1 MEAQRIADHQSILL
15 NLRYPTLR
23 APNRTPNAMIRT
35 LTFALRRDPD
45 TSRAIGHHATQ
56 QNLAY
61 NHAVDVL
68 NREPNLPKRSGK
80 NHPDALNKRITAWR
94 QTHRQK
100 ADAPYYIHQE
110 GGEQAWEANQRLQ
123 EARAARLER
132 IAKAE
137 ARGEAPKHRD
147 IRPHRR
153 TLAHRNRK
161 QRRLSLTITDR
172 RLLAVSDDG
181 KTLASRQCAFSVTL
195 RTHRNLKFL
204 DIRSIRLVPVKNYGT
219 RTPLG
224 RRHYCLHVQVAV
236 PEPVPI
242 ENIDIENPA
251 DILGAD
257 RGTKNHLAVSSGHR
271 AHNPRSGK
279 QRTRRRKHQHDM
291 AGKPKGSKR
300 RRHAVAKA
308 REQSRGYT
316 QRRDQH
322 LRQQI
327 RDILLEAQ
335 PKMVSIES
343 LHPISMMASAR
354 GTSAAPGKNVAAKR
368 KLNES
373 LAESAIGYVGKLL
386 REEAA
391 KLGIPTVSV
400 PPQGTSQTCPRCG
413 DRHRNNRESQ
423 AVFRCRQCGLYA
435 HADWTA
441 AVIIRNRAYVRHC
454 EWQSGHTPDVL
465 TAPTGWREQPSGS
478 EPRQPRL
485 GLELSVFK
493 PEGTATSSHG
503 SRVRGPRPARRI
515 QAASQGAK
523 SVTNSVSHGTHSRG
537 YSELSVENPVSG
549 FRAQFV
555 NTL

>member
-23 APNRTPNAMIRT
+23 APNRTTTAMIRT

-68 NREPNLPKRSGK
+68 NREPNLPKRSGE

-94 QTHRQK
+94 QANRQQ

-110 GGEQAWEANQRLQ
+110 GGEQAWEANQRMQ
-123 EARAARLER
+123 QGRTERLER
-132 IAKAE
+132 IARAI
-137 ARGEAPKHRD
+137 ANGEEPKHRD

-153 TLAHRNRK
+153 TLTHRTRK
-161 QRRLSLTITDR
+161 HRRLSLTITDR
-172 RLLAVSDDG
+172 RLFQVSDDSQ
-181 KTLASRQCAFSVTL
+181 TLSSRQCGFTVRLRGRQTL
-195 RTHRNLKFL
+195 KWL
-204 DIRSIRLVPVKNYGT
+204 DIRSIRLVPVKNYGP
-219 RTPLG
+219 RTPLQ
-224 RRHYCLHVQVAV
+224 RRHYCLHVQVSV
-236 PEPVPI
+236 PEPMLL
-242 ENIDIENPA
+242 EELDIQSVE
-251 DILGAD
+251 DIVGAD
-257 RGTKNHLAVSSGHR
+257 RGAKNHLAVSSGHR
-271 AHNPRSGK
+271 AHHQGGG
-279 QRTRRRKHQHDM
+279 RRRNQKRKHQRHI
-291 AGKPKGSKR
+291 AGKPRDSKR
-300 RRHAVAKA
+300 RRHAVSK
-308 REQSRGYT
+308 SHDRGRRYAQT
-316 QRRDQH
+316 RDQD
-322 LRQQI
+322 LRSQI
-327 RDILLEAQ
+327 RVILLEAQ
-335 PKMVSIES
+335 PKMVAIES

-354 GTSAAPGKNVAAKR
+354 GTIAAPGKNVAAKR

-373 LAESAIGYVGKLL
+373 LAESAIGHVGKLL

-400 PPQGTSQTCPRCG
+400 PPHGTSQTCPRCG
-413 DRHRNNRESQ
+413 DRHPDNRESQ
-423 AVFRCRQCGLYA
+423 AVFRCRNCDLYA
-435 HADWTA
+435 LADWTA

-465 TAPTGWREQPSGS
+465 TAPTGWREQPSSS
-478 EPRQPRL
+478 EPSQPRL

-493 PEGTATSSHG
+493 PEGTATSSYRN
-503 SRVRGPRPARRI
+503 RVRGPRPARRI
-515 QAASQGAK
+515 QAAGQGAK
-523 SVTNSVSHGTHSRG
+523 SVTNSISHGIHSRG

-549 FRAQFV
+549 FHAQFV

>member
-1 MEAQRIADHQSILL
+1 M
-15 NLRYPTLR
+15 N
-23 APNRTPNAMIRT
+23 
-35 LTFALRRDPD
+35 LTFDLTQF
-45 TSRAIGHHATQ
+45 TSKPMGSSH
-56 QNLAY
+56 
-61 NHAVDVL
+61 HAVDVL
-68 NREPNLPKRSGK
+68 NREPQLPKRSGK

-94 QTHRQK
+94 QDHRQK

-132 IAKAE
+132 IAQAE

-161 QRRLSLTITDR
+161 HCRLSLTITDR
-172 RLLAVSDDG
+172 RLFQISNDG

-204 DIRSIRLVPVKNYGT
+204 DIRSIRLVPVKNYSA
-219 RTPLG
+219 RTPLD

-242 ENIDIENPA
+242 EHINIENPA
-251 DILGAD
+251 DILGTD
-257 RGTKNHLAVSSGHR
+257 RGIKKHLAVSSGHR

-279 QRTRRRKHQHDM
+279 QRTRRRKHQHDI
-291 AGKPKGSKR
+291 AGKPQGSKR

-308 REQSRGYT
+308 REQSRRYT
-316 QRRDQH
+316 QQRDQD

-327 RDILLEAQ
+327 RDILLAAK
-335 PKMVSIES
+335 PKMVAVES
-343 LHPISMMASAR
+343 LHRISMMASAR
-354 GTSAAPGKNVAAKR
+354 GTIAAPGKKVAAKR

-373 LAESAIGYVGKLL
+373 LAESAIGHVGKLL

-391 KLGIPTVSV
+391 KLGIPTVFV
-400 PPQGTSQTCPRCG
+400 APHGTSQTCPRCG
-413 DRHRNNRESQ
+413 DRHPNNRESQ
-423 AVFRCRQCGLYA
+423 AVFRCRNCSLYA

-441 AVIIRNRAYVRHC
+441 AVIIRNPAYVRHC
-454 EWQSGHTPDVL
+454 EWESGHTPDVL

-493 PEGTATSSHG
+493 PEGTATSSNRN
-503 SRVRGPRPARRI
+503 RVCGPRSARRI
-515 QAASQGAK
+515 QGASQGAK
-523 SVTNSVSHGTHSRG
+523 SVADSVSHGMHSRG
-537 YSELSVENPVSG
+537 C
-549 FRAQFV
+549 
-555 NTL
+555 

>member
-1 MEAQRIADHQSILL
+1 
-15 NLRYPTLR
+15 
-23 APNRTPNAMIRT
+23 MIRT
-35 LTFALRRDPD
+35 LKFALHYQPAN
-45 TSRAIGHHATQ
+45 SQAIGYYATQ
-56 QNLAY
+56 QNAAY
-61 NHAVDVL
+61 NAAVDVL
-68 NREPNLPKRSGK
+68 NQEPDLPKRSGRH
-80 NHPDALNKRITAWR
+80 HPDALNKRITAWR
-94 QTHRQK
+94 QRNRQR
-100 ADAPYYIHQE
+100 ADAPYYIHQQGAE
-110 GGEQAWEANQRLQ
+110 EAWEANQRMRQ
-123 EARAARLER
+123 ARDDRQQR
-132 IAKAE
+132 IAQAI
-137 ARGEAPKHRD
+137 ANGEEPKQRD

-153 TLAHRNRK
+153 TLAHRARK
-161 QRRLSLTITDR
+161 KGPLSLTITDR
-172 RLLAVSDDG
+172 RLFQVSNEG
-181 KTLASRQCAFSVTL
+181 QTLSSRQCGFTVTL
-195 RTHRNLKFL
+195 RAHQNLKFL

-242 ENIDIENPA
+242 ESVDIENPE

-279 QRTRRRKHQHDM
+279 QRTRRRKHQHDI
-291 AGKPKGSKR
+291 AGKPRGSKR
-300 RRHAVAKA
+300 RHHAVAKA
-308 REQSRGYT
+308 REQSSRYT
-316 QRRDQH
+316 QRRDQD
-322 LRQQI
+322 LRRQI
-327 RDILLEAQ
+327 RDILLEAK

-423 AVFRCRQCGLYA
+423 AVFRCRNCGLKA

-441 AVIIRNRAYVRHC
+441 AVIIRNRTYVRHC
-454 EWQSGHTPDVL
+454 EWQSGYTPDVL

-503 SRVRGPRPARRI
+503 NRVRGPRPARHI
-515 QAASQGAK
+515 QAASQGAR
-523 SVTNSVSHGTHSRG
+523 SVTNSVSHGIHSRG
-537 YSELSVENPVSG
+537 YSELSVENLVSG

>member
-242 ENIDIENPA
+242 ENIDIENPE

>member
-1 MEAQRIADHQSILL
+1 MRQARDDRQQRIAQ
-15 NLRYPTLR
+15 
-23 APNRTPNAMIRT
+23 
-35 LTFALRRDPD
+35 
-45 TSRAIGHHATQ
+45 AIANGE
-56 QNLAY
+56 
-61 NHAVDVL
+61 
-68 NREPNLPKRSGK
+68 EPK
-80 NHPDALNKRITAWR
+80 
-94 QTHRQK
+94 Q
-100 ADAPYYIHQE
+100 
-110 GGEQAWEANQRLQ
+110 
-123 EARAARLER
+123 
-132 IAKAE
+132 
-137 ARGEAPKHRD
+137 RD

-153 TLAHRNRK
+153 TLAHRARK
-161 QRRLSLTITDR
+161 KGPLSLTITDR
-172 RLLAVSDDG
+172 RLFQVSNEG
-181 KTLASRQCAFSVTL
+181 QTLSSRQCGFTVTL
-195 RTHRNLKFL
+195 RAHQNLKFL

-242 ENIDIENPA
+242 ESVDIENPE

-279 QRTRRRKHQHDM
+279 QRTRRRKHQHDI
-291 AGKPKGSKR
+291 AGKPRGSKR
-300 RRHAVAKA
+300 RHHAVAKA
-308 REQSRGYT
+308 REQFALYPATRPSG
-316 QRRDQH
+316 
-322 LRQQI
+322 
-327 RDILLEAQ
+327 RDILLEAK

-343 LHPISMMASAR
+343 LHPMMASAR

-423 AVFRCRQCGLYA
+423 AVFRCRQCGLKA

-454 EWQSGHTPDVL
+454 EWQSGYTPDVL

-515 QAASQGAK
+515 QAASQGAR
-523 SVTNSVSHGTHSRG
+523 SVTNSVSHGIHSRG
-537 YSELSVENPVSG
+537 YSELSVENLVSG
-549 FRAQFV
+549 FRAQCQHALAGSSAAKARLPDFQS
-555 NTL
+555 NQKDER